1 MADERNDPRV
11 EYERHSAT
19 WGAWLAA
26 LSKFCAETDR
36 HRAHLLAAEVGERMP
51 AAFRARLVMVELMP
65 YELRRRELEARS
77 MVVRMVPAAEDV
89 ARLNEY
95 SDKRVT

>member
-1 MADERNDPRV
+1 
-11 EYERHSAT
+11 
-19 WGAWLAA
+19 
-26 LSKFCAETDR
+26 
-36 HRAHLLAAEVGERMP
+36 
-51 AAFRARLVMVELMP
+51 MVELFPLEMK
-65 YELRRRELEARS
+65 RRELEARS